1 MTDAAVH
8 AEAQQPSLHIHMPS
22 ALASGAT
29 HAKGQQHPIKLY
41 LVVWGWLFILS
52 TGSYLVDYFGLHGY
66 LRWSLIL
73 LFMILKAGLIVAV
86 FMHRAWER
94 LALLYAILVPPV
106 LVLVFVGIMVFESNY
121 TLFTRIIFFGAG
133 TEWIDSKFSFRRL

>member
-1 MTDAAVH
+1 MTDAVVH
-8 AEAQQPSLHIHMPS
+8 AEAQQSSLHIHMPS

-41 LVVWGWLFILS
+41 LVVWGWLFVLS

-73 LFMILKAGLIVAV
+73 LFMVLKAGLIVAV
-86 FMHRAWER
+86 FMHMAWER
-94 LALLYAILVPPV
+94 LALAYAILLPPV
-106 LVLVFVGIMVFESNY
+106 LVLVFVAIMVFESEY
-121 TLFTRIIFFGAG
+121 THLIRVL
-133 TEWIDSKFSFRRL
+133 SFAPAT